1 MLIFAANYLATMTIT
16 RIFDIPY
23 FTLDKYPKP
32 DYINDK
38 ITGSWTSLS
47 TQEFINLSNQLSR
60 GLMNLGLKKGDKI
73 GLISST
79 NRTEWC
85 VVDQAAQ
92 HLGIITVPIYPS
104 LSKDDFIYNLG
115 DSDCQFCFVS
125 DQKLFQKINEIKDEL
140 NFLKDIYTFDKVD
153 NAKNWKEVLALGED
167 NSNQNELEIIKQN
180 IQQDDLVSIIYTS
193 GTTGRPK
200 GVMLTHRNIVQD
212 ILGCEDRIP
221 RRDGDSKALS
231 FLPMCHVFERMVY
244 YLFTYN
250 GFSMYFAESTD
261 KLSQNLLE
269 VQPHYMTVV
278 PRVIEKVYDSIYKKG
293 TEAGGIKSKIFLWSL
308 TIAENYKLGAPKG
321 LMHKIVDKLVFSK
334 WRAGIGGNILTLV
347 SGSAPLSKRLNTM
360 FQAAGIPIQEG
371 YGLTETS
378 PVISVNSFEF
388 MKLGSIGK
396 PLKNIDVK
404 IAEDGEITVKGPTIT
419 QGYYK
424 NPELTKEAFDHEGYF
439 KTGDIGLID
448 EDGFLFITDRK
459 KEMFKTSGG
468 KYVAPQVIEN
478 LAKASLFIEQ
488 IMIVGEGEKMP
499 TALIQPDFDY
509 IKKWAKDNNINV
521 GNSLKEIVTS
531 NDVKN
536 TISKELDKMNQQ
548 LGNWEQIKKFELTPE
563 IWTEDNGLLTPTLK
577 LKRKIIKEHFLDLYN
592 KMYDRS

>member
-1 MLIFAANYLATMTIT
+1 MTIT

-23 FTLDKYPKP
+23 FTLINHPKS

-38 ITGSWTSLS
+38 MMGIWTTFS
-47 TQEFINLSNQLSR
+47 TQEFINKSNQLSR
-60 GLMNLGLKKGDKI
+60 GLINLGLTKGDKI
-73 GLISST
+73 GLISTT

-85 VVDQAAQ
+85 IVDQAAQ
-92 HLGIITVPIYPS
+92 QLGIITVPIYPS
-104 LSKDDFIYNLG
+104 LSKEDFIYNLG
-115 DSDCQFCFVS
+115 DSDCQYCFVS
-125 DQKLFQKINEIKDEL
+125 DQKLFQKINEIKDNL
-140 NFLKDIYTFDKVD
+140 PLLKEIYTFDKLD
-153 NAKNWKEVLALGED
+153 NAKNWQDVLQLGE
-167 NSNQNELEIIKQN
+167 NLSNQNELETSKQN
-180 IQQDDLVSIIYTS
+180 ILQDDLVSIIYTS

-200 GVMLTHRNIVQD
+200 GVMLTHRNIVED
-212 ILGCEDRIP
+212 ILGCENRIP
-221 RRDGDSKALS
+221 RRKGDSKALS

-308 TIAENYKLGAPKG
+308 KIAENYKLGAPKG
-321 LMHKIVDKLVFSK
+321 LMHKIADKLVFSK

-388 MKLGSIGK
+388 MKIGSIGK
-396 PLKNIDVK
+396 PLKNVDVK

-424 NPELTKEAFDHEGYF
+424 NPELTKEAFNEEGYF

-488 IMIVGEGEKMP
+488 IMVVGEGEKMP

-509 IKKWAKDNNINV
+509 VKKWAKDNNINI
-521 GNSLKEIVTS
+521 GDSLTEIV
-531 NDVKN
+531 KN
-536 TISKELDKMNQQ
+536 SDLTTALTKELDKINTQ
-548 LGNWEQIKKFELTPE
+548 LGHWEQIKKLELTPE
-563 IWTEDNGLLTPTLK
+563 IWTESNGLLTPTLK

-592 KMYDRS
+592 KMYDRA